1 MVVEKK
7 SVLIPFIF
15 QVTRKMQAYKLMG
28 YTGNLTE
35 YVQLTLSI
43 IHSSNRATW
52 HHLLG
57 ITLHGAC
64 M

>member
-1 MVVEKK
+1 MADTWRSTKTKLCMVVEKK

-43 IHSSNRATW
+43 IHSSNRAT
-52 HHLLG
+52 
-57 ITLHGAC
+57 
-64 M
+64 

>member
-43 IHSSNRATW
+43 IHSSNRAT
-52 HHLLG
+52 
-57 ITLHGAC
+57 
-64 M
+64 